1 MNNNNDA
8 TTDFYNDLVLATA
21 VRLIKDKGYTTTLDI
36 KNELRDRHATIDVG
50 PITFRP
56 NFTQN
61 IVSDAMAILADN
73 SYFSYDDNGIFRTY
87 YLNTTEFA
95 EQKDDEVT
103 SVNVSQY
110 EALEAINELEK
121 GDEITITF
129 TKLDDTIRTIVG
141 VVHTPNYGLGK
152 LLVDDIELSNNANE
166 SNIRTVDLRRL
177 ISFELEGKTYIIDK
191 KIK

>member
-152 LLVDDIELSNNANE
+152 LLVDDIELPNDAN
-166 SNIRTVDLRRL
+166 
-177 ISFELEGKTYIIDK
+177 
-191 KIK
+191 